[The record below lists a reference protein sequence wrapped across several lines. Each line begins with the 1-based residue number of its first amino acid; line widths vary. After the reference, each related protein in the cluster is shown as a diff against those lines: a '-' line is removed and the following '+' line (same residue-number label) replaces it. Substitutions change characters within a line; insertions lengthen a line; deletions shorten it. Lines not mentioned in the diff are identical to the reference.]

1 MKTLLSISAAVLFAG
16 ALASPAAPYCDTTN
30 NCVFPPGPCAY
41 LGFETVTFTNGA
53 VLNYLDFE
61 NSLNCDALP
70 PVGGSTNQLITSTCV
85 LRLANGGPPALY
97 SGGAVMTV
105 HLFGDPGVNPREF
118 GLELLAL
125 DFPFFSLPA
134 ATKLRESPTLPS
146 SGHATITE
154 GPPGQYHIESF
165 FDVFFE
171 LSTDSGQS
179 WFPASGPLRTVLS
192 PAAPLPA
199 RPATWGA
206 VKATYR

>member
-1 MKTLLSISAAVLFAG
+1 MKTLLSSFAAVLLAG

-41 LGFETVTFTNGA
+41 LGSSVAFSNGA
-53 VLNYLDFE
+53 TLNFLNFE
-61 NSLNCDALP
+61 NSLDCDPLP
-70 PVGGSTNQLITSTCV
+70 PVGGSTNQLITSTGV
-85 LRLANGGPPALY
+85 LRLTHGGPPTLH
-97 SGGAVMTV
+97 GGSAVMTV

-118 GLELLAL
+118 AIELLAL
-125 DFPFFSLPA
+125 DLSGIALPA
-134 ATKLRESPTLPS
+134 GVRLRESPTLAS
-146 SGHATITE
+146 TGHASVTE
-154 GPPGQYHIESF
+154 GQPGQYHIESF

-179 WFPASGPLRTVLS
+179 WHPATTPMHTVLN
-192 PAAPLPA
+192 PAPPLPA

>member
-1 MKTLLSISAAVLFAG
+1 MRYFISKAILGEIPEIEISAQTYTELNSARMILVNAFAIEEKYEIVV
-16 ALASPAAPYCDTTN
+16 S
-30 NCVFPPGPCAY
+30 
-41 LGFETVTFTNGA
+41 
-53 VLNYLDFE
+53 NYLDFE

-85 LRLANGGPPALY
+85 LRLASGGPPGLY

-154 GPPGQYHIESF
+154 GPPGQFHIESF

-179 WFPASGPLRTVLS
+179 WFPASGPLRAVLS

-199 RPATWGA
+199 RPATWGCLLY
-206 VKATYR
+206 TSPSPRDS